1 MSKEKEKLNEDYGEV
16 KYRLLNAAI
25 SKESQ

>member
-1 MSKEKEKLNEDYGEV
+1 MGKEREKLNGDYGEV
-16 KYRLLNAAI
+16 KYRLLNVAI

>member
-1 MSKEKEKLNEDYGEV
+1 MGKEREKLNGDYGEV
-16 KYRLLNAAI
+16 KDRLLNAAI